1 MREMSKSIF
10 YASFEESLNLLDDVS
25 LQFTK
30 KDYYEHLGKGLN
42 NGRPSIGFRI
52 KSIIF
57 TILFVFGANFML
69 AVFAFS
75 LNDADPKDLSIPI
88 FKPQL
93 LTPEFFLIASFIWL
107 ILVVIGKIFR
117 KPFIRPYRY
126 RFHIVTFL
134 IWFCIEFNLLG
145 ITVALPTLKPLGIY
159 FIYFLLLI
167 VGMLFI
173 RAEKRSLNNRLFG
186 ENSGDT
192 ILDRVARNIA
202 IYGTGLL
209 GLAVIIKTVLS
220 YSGMAISQN
229 LTLLALLLT
238 WIVLNVGFLA
248 MIAFM
253 ELPFFL
259 EGYYKWKYPEEYR
272 EWEGRSVEEWY
283 GKKYLKKQKELLK
296 NE

>member
-1 MREMSKSIF
+1 MKKSIF
-10 YASFEESLNLLDDVS
+10 KASFEENLNLLDDVS

-57 TILFVFGANFML
+57 TILFVFGGNFML

-159 FIYFLLLI
+159 FIYF
-167 VGMLFI
+167 
-173 RAEKRSLNNRLFG
+173 
-186 ENSGDT
+186 
-192 ILDRVARNIA
+192 A

-229 LTLLALLLT
+229 LTLLGLLLT

-272 EWEGRSVEEWY
+272 EWEGKSLEDWY
-283 GKKYLKKQKELLK
+283 GKKYLNKHRELLK

>member
-1 MREMSKSIF
+1 MSKSIF

>member
-1 MREMSKSIF
+1 MKKSIF
-10 YASFEESLNLLDDVS
+10 KANFEESLNLLDDGS
-25 LQFTK
+25 LQFAK

-57 TILFVFGANFML
+57 TILFVFGGNFML

-88 FKPQL
+88 FKPRL

-272 EWEGRSVEEWY
+272 EWEGKSVEDWY
-283 GKKYLKKQKELLK
+283 GKKYLNKHKELLK
-296 NE
+296 NG

>member
-1 MREMSKSIF
+1 MKKSIF
-10 YASFEESLNLLDDVS
+10 KASFEESLNLLDDGS

-57 TILFVFGANFML
+57 TILFVFGGNFML

-186 ENSGDT
+186 ENSGNT

-220 YSGMAISQN
+220 YSGMAIRFIIDMDRLECWFLSN
-229 LTLLALLLT
+229 DCFYGVTFLFRRLLQ
-238 WIVLNVGFLA
+238 
-248 MIAFM
+248 M
-253 ELPFFL
+253 ET
-259 EGYYKWKYPEEYR
+259 
-272 EWEGRSVEEWY
+272 S
-283 GKKYLKKQKELLK
+283 
-296 NE
+296 

>member
-1 MREMSKSIF
+1 MKKSIF
-10 YASFEESLNLLDDVS
+10 KASFEESLNLLDDVS

-57 TILFVFGANFML
+57 TILFVFGGNFML

-173 RAEKRSLNNRLFG
+173 RAEKRSLNNRLLG

-229 LTLLALLLT
+229 LTLLGLLLT
-238 WIVLNVGFLA
+238 WIVLNVVFLA
-248 MIAFM
+248 MLAFM

-272 EWEGRSVEEWY
+272 KWEGKSLEEWY
-283 GKKYLKKQKELLK
+283 GKKYLNKHKELLK

>member
-1 MREMSKSIF
+1 MKRSIF
-10 YASFEESLNLLDDVS
+10 KASFEESLNLLDDVS
-25 LQFTK
+25 LQFAK

-52 KSIIF
+52 KSLIF
-57 TILFVFGANFML
+57 TILFVFGVNFML
-69 AVFAFS
+69 EVFAFS

-107 ILVVIGKIFR
+107 ILVVIGKFFR
-117 KPFIRPYRY
+117 KPFIHPYRY
-126 RFHIVTFL
+126 RFHIFTFL

-145 ITVALPTLKPLGIY
+145 ITVALPTLKALGIY

-186 ENSGDT
+186 EKNGDT

-202 IYGTGLL
+202 LYGSGLL
-209 GLAVIIKTVLS
+209 GIAVIIKTVLS
-220 YSGMAISQN
+220 YSGIAISQN
-229 LTLLALLLT
+229 LTLLGLLLT
-238 WIVLNVGFLA
+238 WIVLNVVFLA

-253 ELPFFL
+253 EFPFFL
-259 EGYYKWKYPEEYR
+259 EGFYKWKYPEGYR
-272 EWEGRSVEEWY
+272 EWEGKSVEEWY
-283 GKKYLKKQKELLK
+283 GKQYLKKHKKLLK
-296 NE
+296 NG

>member
-1 MREMSKSIF
+1 MKKSIF
-10 YASFEESLNLLDDVS
+10 KASFEESLNLLDDGS
-25 LQFTK
+25 LQFAK

-57 TILFVFGANFML
+57 TILFVFGGNFML

-186 ENSGDT
+186 ENSGNT

-229 LTLLALLLT
+229 LTLLGLLLT

-259 EGYYKWKYPEEYR
+259 EGYYKWKHPEEYR
-272 EWEGRSVEEWY
+272 EWEGKSVEDWY
-283 GKKYLKKQKELLK
+283 GKKYLKKHKELLK

>member
-1 MREMSKSIF
+1 MKKSIF
-10 YASFEESLNLLDDVS
+10 KASFEESLNLLDDVS
-25 LQFTK
+25 LQFAK

-57 TILFVFGANFML
+57 TILFVFGGNFVL
-69 AVFAFS
+69 ALFAFS
-75 LNDADPKDLSIPI
+75 LNDANPKDLSIPI

-93 LTPEFFLIASFIWL
+93 LTPEFFFIASFIWL
-107 ILVVIGKIFR
+107 ILVAIGKFVR

-145 ITVALPTLKPLGIY
+145 ITVALPTLKALGIY

-283 GKKYLKKQKELLK
+283 GKST
-296 NE
+296 

>member
-1 MREMSKSIF
+1 MKQSIF
-10 YASFEESLNLLDDVS
+10 KASFEESLNLLDDGS
-25 LQFTK
+25 LQFAK

-52 KSIIF
+52 KSVIF
-57 TILFVFGANFML
+57 TILFVFGGNFLL
-69 AVFAFS
+69 ALFAFS
-75 LNDADPKDLSIPI
+75 LNDANPKDLTLPVH
-88 FKPQL
+88 KPLL
-93 LTPEFFLIASFIWL
+93 LTPELFLICCFIWL
-107 ILVVIGKIFR
+107 SLVLIGKMFR

-134 IWFCIEFNLLG
+134 FWFCIEFNLLG

-167 VGMLFI
+167 IGLLFI
-173 RAEKRSLNNRLFG
+173 RSEKRSLTNRFFG

-202 IYGTGLL
+202 LYGSGLL
-209 GLAVIIKTVLS
+209 GIAVIIKVVLS
-220 YSGMAISQN
+220 HSGIAISQN
-229 LTLLALLLT
+229 LTLLGLLLT
-238 WIVLNVGFLA
+238 WIVLDIGFLA
-248 MIAFM
+248 IIVFM
-253 ELPFFL
+253 EIPFFL

-272 EWEGRSVEEWY
+272 DWEGKSVEEWY
-283 GKKYLKKQKELLK
+283 GKRYLKKHKELLN

>member
-1 MREMSKSIF
+1 MKKSIF
-10 YASFEESLNLLDDVS
+10 KASFEENLNLLDDGS
-25 LQFTK
+25 LQFAK

-57 TILFVFGANFML
+57 TILFVFGGNFML

-93 LTPEFFLIASFIWL
+93 LTTEFFLIASFIWL

-167 VGMLFI
+167 IGLLFI
-173 RAEKRSLNNRLFG
+173 RTEKRSLYNCLFG
-186 ENSGDT
+186 EKSGDT

-202 IYGTGLL
+202 LYGSGLL
-209 GLAVIIKTVLS
+209 GIAVIIKVVLS
-220 YSGMAISQN
+220 YSGIAISQN
-229 LTLLALLLT
+229 LTLLGLLLT
-238 WIVLNVGFLA
+238 WIVLNVVSLA
-248 MIAFM
+248 MLAFM

-259 EGYYKWKYPEEYR
+259 EGYYKWKYPEAYR
-272 EWEGRSVEEWY
+272 EWEGKSLEEWY
-283 GKKYLKKQKELLK
+283 GKKYLNKHKELLK